1 MEGEEGGGHQ
11 GVEGRGRELRGTCEG
26 QDSTNTHNKHG
37 KHAAVVPSR
46 RVMLSL
52 YFPLLAI
59 DVSLSG
65 CIAGSSKARSLADTG
80 S

>member
-1 MEGEEGGGHQ
+1 
-11 GVEGRGRELRGTCEG
+11 LRIE
-26 QDSTNTHNKHG
+26 DSTYTHNSHG

-46 RVMLSL
+46 RAMLSL

-65 CIAGSSKARSLADTG
+65 CIADLSKARSLADTG